1 MTMVPREPDPGVLL
15 AYVKRAFPDR
25 VAPEIANFHEIS
37 AGWESD
43 VYAFDLLAGSGEGRV
58 REPLVLRIYPGTD
71 AHRKSALE
79 FRALRDLYRVGYP
92 VPRVLS
98 LAQEVSPFDHPFL
111 IMARVPGR
119 GMWRETFS
127 GPENKQRAHFERF
140 MELFVRLHRLS
151 WRDFV
156 DEAAA
161 SSIVEQPYLF
171 VDRWLAQMRAF
182 LDRFGQPGYAPVLDW
197 LVARREL
204 MACERPAPIHWDYHP
219 NNILGSEHGTFVID
233 WTQFEVADP
242 RFDLAWTM
250 TLVGSEEGDE
260 VRDRIRRTYERMIGA
275 PVANL
280 DPFEVFACAKRL
292 ASVTLSLSAGAEQ
305 FGMRAGA
312 EAMMRRQIPVLRH
325 VYDRLR
331 ALTGLKI
338 PEVDA
343 LLMA

>member
-1 MTMVPREPDPGVLL
+1 MQKPTPKVLQ
-15 AYVKRAFPDR
+15 AYIRGAFPDR
-25 VAPEIANFHEIS
+25 TAPDVVDLHEIS

-43 VYAFDLLAGSGEGRV
+43 VYAFDLLTGSGEDRV
-58 REPLVLRIYPGTD
+58 RELLVLRIYPGAD
-71 AHRKSALE
+71 AYDKSALE

-98 LAQEVSPFDHPFL
+98 LAQEASPFDQPFL
-111 IMARVPGR
+111 IMARVPGH

-127 GPENKQRAHFERF
+127 GPEDEQQVYFELF
-140 MELFVRLHRLS
+140 MELFVRLHRLP
-151 WRDFV
+151 WRHFV

-161 SSIVEQPYLF
+161 SSITEHPYLF
-171 VDRWLAQMRAF
+171 VDHWLTRMRAF
-182 LDRFGQPGYAPVLDW
+182 FDRFGQPGYEAVLDW
-197 LVARREL
+197 LLARREL

-219 NNILGSEHGTFVID
+219 ENILWSERGAVVID

-250 TLVGSEEGDE
+250 TLIGSEEGE
-260 VRDRIRRTYERMIGA
+260 QVRERIRRTYERMTGA
-275 PVANL
+275 PVVNL

-305 FGMRAGA
+305 LGMRAGA
-312 EAMMRRQIPVLRH
+312 EAMMREQVPALRH
-325 VYDRLR
+325 VYDRLQ
-331 ALTGLKI
+331 ALSGLTI

-343 LLMA
+343 LLVT